1 MSVFK
6 RKKNRNLTKSPGH
19 KSAFKAYLSEASK
32 KRSATSPRINARDE
46 NIRIEITKRVFIA
59 FADKSSLLKD
69 FGQGFS
75 FRWIYITIDR
85 ARLSSDFRRRNNF
98 LAMPAKIKTNE
109 IPANKKTRNLCRT
122 GINSAFHRF
131 ISGYR
136 DFTPSSTP
144 FRSRRKLRPPRKAR
158 TCCEA

>member
-1 MSVFK
+1 MSIFK
-6 RKKNRNLTKSPGH
+6 RKKNRNLTKSPGQ

-69 FGQGFS
+69 FGNCFS
-75 FRWIYITIDR
+75 FRWIYITIDG

-98 LAMPAKIKTNE
+98 LAMPNE
-109 IPANKKTRNLCRT
+109 RNPCKQKNAEFMPDRNKFRVSAIYNFLST
-122 GINSAFHRF
+122 GI
-131 ISGYR
+131 
-136 DFTPSSTP
+136 TPLP
-144 FRSRRKLRPPRKAR
+144 IAFRSRRKLRPPRKAR

>member
-1 MSVFK
+1 MVCVE
-6 RKKNRNLTKSPGH
+6 
-19 KSAFKAYLSEASK
+19 AYFAEEQTE
-32 KRSATSPRINARDE
+32 TSPRINARDE

-69 FGQGFS
+69 FGKGFS

-98 LAMPAKIKTNE
+98 LAMPAKIKTNG
-109 IPANKKTRNLCRT
+109 IPANKKNAEFIPDRNKFRV
-122 GINSAFHRF
+122 SAIYIGLLR
-131 ISGYR
+131 
-136 DFTPSSTP
+136 FTPSSTP